1 MNNVNIERY
10 IEAHEIEYKQALEEI
25 KSGKKKTHWMWYI
38 FPQIKGLGMSSTS
51 KYYAIK
57 NIEEAQAY
65 LNNEYLYNHLIEICK
80 ELMKLN
86 TNNITEVLPYPDNY
100 KLCSSMTLFYLT
112 NPKEEIFKQVLDKY
126 YNGKLDE
133 KTIEILNKQQNK

>member
-1 MNNVNIERY
+1 MVKR
-10 IEAHEIEYKQALEEI
+10 KL
-25 KSGKKKTHWMWYI
+25 YI
-38 FPQIKGLGMSSTS
+38 FSQIDGLGISSTS
-51 KYYAIK
+51 KYYAIR
-57 NIEEAQAY
+57 NTEETQAY

-86 TNNITEVLPYPDNY
+86 TNNIIEVLPYPDNY

-112 NPKEEIFKQVLDKY
+112 NSKEEIFKQVLDKY

-133 KTIEILNKQQNK
+133 KTIEILDEQQNK

>member
-10 IEAHEIEYKQALEEI
+10 IEAHKREYKQALEEI

-38 FPQIKGLGMSSTS
+38 FPQIDGLGISSTS
-51 KYYAIK
+51 KYYAIRNK
-57 NIEEAQAY
+57 EEVQAY

-86 TNNITEVLPYPDNY
+86 TNNIIEVLPYPNNY

-112 NPKEEIFKQVLDKY
+112 KSKEEIFKQVLDKY

>member
-1 MNNVNIERY
+1 MENVNIERY
-10 IEAHEIEYKQALEEI
+10 IEAHKREYKQALEEI
-25 KSGKKKTHWMWYI
+25 KSGKKETHWMWYI
-38 FPQIKGLGMSSTS
+38 FPQIDGLGTSSTS
-51 KYYAIK
+51 KYYAIR

-86 TNNITEVLPYPDNY
+86 ANNITEVVGCPDNY
-100 KLCSSMTLFYLT
+100 KLYSSMTLFYLT

-133 KTIEILNKQQNK
+133 KTIKILNKQNK

>member
-10 IEAHEIEYKQALEEI
+10 IEAHKREYKQALEEI

-38 FPQIKGLGMSSTS
+38 FPQIDGLGMSSTS
-51 KYYAIK
+51 KYYAIR

-80 ELMKLN
+80 EIMKLN
-86 TNNITEVLPYPDNY
+86 TNNIIEVLTYPDNY
-100 KLCSSMTLFYLT
+100 MFIYD
-112 NPKEEIFKQVLDKY
+112 I
-126 YNGKLDE
+126 
-133 KTIEILNKQQNK
+133 ILSN

>member
-1 MNNVNIERY
+1 MENVNLERY
-10 IEAHEIEYKQALEEI
+10 IEAHKREYKQALEEI

-38 FPQIKGLGMSSTS
+38 FPQIDGLGTSSTS

-65 LNNEYLYNHLIEICK
+65 LNNEYLYNYLIEICK

-86 TNNITEVLPYPDNY
+86 TNNIIEVLHYPDNY
-100 KLCSSMTLFYLT
+100 KLCSFMTLFYLT

-133 KTIEILNKQQNK
+133 KTIEILNKQNI

>member
-1 MNNVNIERY
+1 MENVNLERY
-10 IEAHEIEYKQALEEI
+10 IETHKREYKQALEEI

-38 FPQIKGLGMSSTS
+38 FPQIDGLGTSSTS
-51 KYYAIK
+51 KYYAIRNK
-57 NIEEAQAY
+57 EEAQAY

-86 TNNITEVLPYPDNY
+86 TNNIIEVLPYPDNH

-133 KTIEILNKQQNK
+133 KTIEILKKQQNK

>member
-1 MNNVNIERY
+1 MNNFNIERY
-10 IEAHEIEYKQALEEI
+10 IEAHKREYKQALEEI

-38 FPQIKGLGMSSTS
+38 FPQINGLGTSSTS
-51 KYYAIK
+51 KYYAIR

-86 TNNITEVLPYPDNY
+86 TSNIIEVLPYPDNY